1 MTQRGP
7 VPLPVTA
14 RYSVPLRLGVRVR
27 GNQWRC
33 GRWPGQAGPLKGPC
47 QWAGARLPE
56 TAAGLGSTGTGRHW
70 QWLQLEVASA
80 TVAGPRGENARGRA
94 TVSWPTGVPAFRHR
108 RPKVSQLRRA
118 SNPSFLSS
126 NLSKSLG
133 AEWTRLRKLMGTKVG
148 GL

>member
-47 QWAGARLPE
+47 QWAGPRLPE

-80 TVAGPRGENARGRA
+80 TVALGLGARTPGAGLLLVGPPGCLRFGTAGPRC
-94 TVSWPTGVPAFRHR
+94 
-108 RPKVSQLRRA
+108 
-118 SNPSFLSS
+118 LS
-126 NLSKSLG
+126 
-133 AEWTRLRKLMGTKVG
+133 
-148 GL
+148 